1 MKKVAIKAIC
11 YPESSMDYGA
21 INYDYPITIGSAQ
34 WYGSRAGAILR
45 RMKKENSGEWKGVPS
60 SFDKDL
66 DAHGDNDEWWTTRYL
81 TREEGEALRPVMRKN
96 VKIQNDQT
104 IKDLDEYINLVK
116 GYGWDINKHTE
127 ALLLWFSAYHQIGRN
142 ALPILSSVPV
152 GASIDQM
159 FNAIVAHRVAGQY
172 RSRYEKC
179 RDIIKNKDTEGVE
192 GGVEGGST
200 SGGGDGTQE
209 ATGMLKYARIVG
221 SQLFVTTRNGTAVG
235 MPTPLTNMWTF
246 KSSDPAAGGSGG
258 SASGATGTVAGG
270 SELQQK
276 VAKWMLDRVGKFA
289 YSQSPGR
296 LDPDNTGYSDCS
308 GTVWRAYHD
317 VANIDIGTGGTGE
330 IMYTGSEALR
340 GAGPMSDAQV
350 AQLKPGDL
358 IVMMWNAGFRHV
370 EMSTGGAG
378 HVGHGGPGNGPIVS
392 PNIASYV
399 SNTAWWTVR
408 RYIS

>member
-21 INYDYPITIGSAQ
+21 INWDYPITVGSAQ

-45 RMKKENSGEWKGVPS
+45 RMKKENSGEWKNVPA

-81 TREEGEALRPVMRKN
+81 TKAEGEALKPVMRKN

-104 IKDLDEYINLVK
+104 LKDMEEYISLVK

-127 ALLLWFSAYHQIGRN
+127 SLLLWFSAYHQIGRN

-152 GASIDQM
+152 GCSIDEM
-159 FNAIVAHRVAGQY
+159 FNAIVSHRVAGQY

-179 RDIIKNKDTEGVE
+179 RDIIKNKDTSGVE
-192 GGVEGGST
+192 GGVET
-200 SGGGDGTQE
+200 SGNAGGDTDQSIQGN
-209 ATGMLKYARIVG
+209 LHSARIVG
-221 SQLFVTTRNGTAVG
+221 NQLHVLTRNGTVIG
-235 MPTPLTNMWTF
+235 QPLPLVNMWIF
-246 KSSDPAAGGSGG
+246 GAKDGGTVGG
-258 SASGATGTVAGG
+258 QSSGATGTVAGG
-270 SELQQK
+270 SELQKK

-296 LDPDNTGYSDCS
+296 LDPDRTGYSDCS
-308 GTVWRAYHD
+308 GTVWRAYKD
-317 VANIDIGTGGTGE
+317 VANVDIGPGGTGE
-330 IMYTGSEALR
+330 IMNTGQEALR
-340 GAGPMSDAQV
+340 GAGPMSSAQV

-378 HVGHGGPGNGPIVS
+378 HVGHGGPNAGPVVGA
-392 PNIASYV
+392 NIGTYV